1 MYLCICNVVMGTML
15 GSYLLSSEI
24 SDDLTGRKQAPFGSS
39 HIYMGVLLNVTMGRY
54 KIQSRAE
61 APLPSL
67 GNRNWNSISLPKSQE
82 INM

>member
-1 MYLCICNVVMGTML
+1 MYLCICNIVVGTML

-24 SDDLTGRKQAPFGSS
+24 SDDLTGSERAPFGSS
-39 HIYMGVLLNVTMGRY
+39 HMGVLLNVTMGRY

-67 GNRNWNSISLPKSQE
+67 GNRNWNSISLPRSQE